1 MGNRGGLTEKEKEVE
16 GEYFK
21 ITKLGI
27 QVPWEWIKKLK
38 MRGGHIFYPAKTK
51 PRRDHI
57 FEAVLY
63 LRAIFAETFGEP
75 RWDLIERIIGL
86 YWEEVFKGGN
96 IESWYY
102 YRETKDFNFWLMKRK
117 EREKFFFQN
126 LKKEFLM
133 VTRKV
138 QNNSIMNFGG

>member
-1 MGNRGGLTEKEKEVE
+1 
-16 GEYFK
+16 
-21 ITKLGI
+21 
-27 QVPWEWIKKLK
+27 

-63 LRAIFAETFGEP
+63 LRAIFTETFGEP

-86 YWEEVFKGGN
+86 YCEEVFKGGN

-102 YRETKDFNFWLMKRK
+102 YGETKDFNFWLMKRK

-138 QNNSIMNFGG
+138 QNNSIVNFGG